1 MILTAYGLVIFF
13 ASNQAIILTYG
24 IYPPFGLITI
34 SFLGAGAYLLFVG
47 IYSSSI
53 SVAQDISLN
62 KMLKQQVTKFG
73 LIENIGSGERAR
85 IETKIATMQLI
96 LGRKWKTCLVYLLL
110 GKNRIYMII
119 SNSIIRKF
127 EKNLL
132 ETLKCLSYDY

>member
-1 MILTAYGLVIFF
+1 MSLLDSCTKTRNDTLKSFMTLIAYGLVIFF

-73 LIENIGSGERAR
+73 LIENIGAVKGQES
-85 IETKIATMQLI
+85 KLKLLTMLLV
-96 LGRKWKTCLVYLLL
+96 LGRKWKTCLVYLIL
-110 GKNRIYMII
+110 GKNRIYM
-119 SNSIIRKF
+119 
-127 EKNLL
+127 
-132 ETLKCLSYDY
+132 